1 MKQSITIRL
10 WRTLERGCQSLSP
23 EARQRIVAF
32 MRSQRTPRGSYVNR
46 QGEEDLYYTL
56 FGWLLE
62 SVLGESGDVRAME
75 EYLSAIDEQSL
86 DLVHYAA
93 YMRCRLLQKAA
104 QGRLSLLWQSL
115 RTTSIRPF
123 ESFATLPNGDPHS
136 PYTQFVWMSLVED
149 TRNDYHPASLA
160 DYRTADGGYA
170 NVKGG
175 TSAATNATAAALMV
189 VGQSEGYRRADAE
202 ALAAMQMPNGG
213 FKATEL
219 SPVPDL
225 LSTATAL
232 FALACYDVQHRYDAA
247 DFVEAHWLDSGGFA
261 ATLLDDKSDVEY
273 LFYGLLALGTL

>member
-10 WRTLERGCQSLSP
+10 WRTLERGCQSLSL

-32 MRSQRTPRGSYVNR
+32 MRSQRTPCGSYVNK
-46 QGEEDLYYTL
+46 QGEEDLYYTA

-62 SVLGESGDVRAME
+62 SVLGESGDERAME
-75 EYLSAIDEQSL
+75 EYLSAIDERGL

-115 RTTSIRPF
+115 RTMPIRPLA
-123 ESFATLPNGDPHS
+123 SFPTLPNGDPHS
-136 PYTQFVWMSLVED
+136 PYTQFVWLSLVED

-175 TSAATNATAAALMV
+175 NSAATNATAAALMV
-189 VGQSEGYRRADAE
+189 VGQSEGYRRQDAE
-202 ALAAMQMPNGG
+202 ALAAMQMSNGG

-232 FALACYDVQHRYDAA
+232 FTFACYDLRPRYDAA
-247 DFVEAHWLDSGGFA
+247 DFVEAHWLESGGFA